1 MPRRKK
7 QDVEK
12 DHEPIR
18 VRYKDLSDGR
28 KSAYLDIYEHGK
40 RMYKF
45 LHLYLVPDY
54 YTDASEI
61 NKEVKRQISMKKAD
75 ELIRLETSG
84 GGIMDVARRA
94 KLYLCDWMNTYSDR
108 KLKTGQSDTTSR
120 LVKDVGNLLIDYA
133 GNKVTMNNVTP
144 AFCSGFID
152 YLNEKAVKRNGKP
165 YSAGS
170 ISTYFSTFVA
180 AITEAV
186 REKILPSN
194 PIDMLGRDIRKRT
207 KMPESNRSYLTIEEI
222 HLLINTHCGNEQVKR
237 AFLFS
242 CFCGLRSSDVHALRW
257 SDFSKDGQQVKVT
270 IIMEKTREPLV
281 LPLSVE
287 ALKWLPERRESADD
301 CNVFHLSSRSAT
313 NAVISNWVKRAGIH
327 KQITFH
333 SARHTF
339 ATTLLTKGADLY
351 TTSKLL
357 GHCRVTTTEVYA
369 KIVDAKKASAVN
381 LLNGIFEDKDNT
393 NN

>member
-152 YLNEKAVKRNGKP
+152 YLNEKAIKRNGKP

-222 HLLINTHCGNEQVKR
+222 HL
-237 AFLFS
+237 
-242 CFCGLRSSDVHALRW
+242 
-257 SDFSKDGQQVKVT
+257 
-270 IIMEKTREPLV
+270 
-281 LPLSVE
+281 
-287 ALKWLPERRESADD
+287 
-301 CNVFHLSSRSAT
+301 
-313 NAVISNWVKRAGIH
+313 
-327 KQITFH
+327 
-333 SARHTF
+333 
-339 ATTLLTKGADLY
+339 
-351 TTSKLL
+351 
-357 GHCRVTTTEVYA
+357 
-369 KIVDAKKASAVN
+369 
-381 LLNGIFEDKDNT
+381 
-393 NN
+393 